1 MLQITSGQ
9 LEALIGMFAWPFVR
23 VLALVAA
30 APVLGHRAVPARV
43 KIGLALLITLLL
55 VPALPPGPPLNDGGT
70 FLLLVQQLLVGIAL
84 ALSMHVAFAAVALAG
99 DMIGLQMGLSFATFV
114 DPQHSGQ
121 TPMLGMFLGLLAT
134 LVFFAVDGHL
144 MLIAA
149 LAESFT
155 AAPVSAALPG
165 GAGWAALIA
174 WGGEIFRIGLHLA
187 LPVLT
192 AMLAVNLA
200 LGVLM
205 RAAPQLNLF
214 AVGFPITLVV
224 GFLML
229 ALLIPYMG
237 APMQGVL
244 LQGLQLWSR

>member
-9 LEALIGMFAWPFVR
+9 LEALIGAFAWPFVR

-43 KIGLALLITLLL
+43 KIGLALLITILL
-55 VPALPPGPPLNDGGT
+55 VPSLPPGPPLDDPDA

-99 DMIGLQMGLSFATFV
+99 DVIGLQMGLSFATFI

-149 LAESFT
+149 LAESFS
-155 AAPVSAALPG
+155 AAPVAAAPLPG
-165 GAGWAALIA
+165 SGWNSLVA

-187 LPVLT
+187 LPVLA

-214 AVGFPITLVV
+214 AVGFPITLIV

-229 ALLIPYMG
+229 ALLIPYIG
-237 APMQGVL
+237 GPMQGAL
-244 LQGLQLWSR
+244 LQGLRLFRP